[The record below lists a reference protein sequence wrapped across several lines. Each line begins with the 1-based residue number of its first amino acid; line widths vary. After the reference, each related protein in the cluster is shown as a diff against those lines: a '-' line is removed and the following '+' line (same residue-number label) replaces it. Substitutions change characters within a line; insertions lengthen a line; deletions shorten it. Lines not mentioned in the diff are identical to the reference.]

1 MTFGVIRRSVIRAYG
16 DDAQKYLHSQLSND
30 IASMSEGE
38 SRHSLLLEPTG
49 RVVALLRVTRVAPA
63 EFLLDFDEAPDGA
76 RFVEAV
82 LARLNRFRIRVKAE
96 FEEVSMNCVAFRGAT
111 PPHIDGVT
119 VPAWWRSTGDLDVLT
134 MSTVGDAGTPDRI
147 EHLRIVAGW
156 PAMGREII
164 PGETLPAATGVVG
177 VSVSFSKG
185 CYPGQEL
192 VERMDSRGSSAPRT
206 LRRLTAPAG
215 VNAGDDI
222 VADGDV
228 VGVYTSVSA
237 ADGAALG
244 LVNRSVELGEVVTQP
259 E

>member
-1 MTFGVIRRSVIRAYG
+1 
-16 DDAQKYLHSQLSND
+16 
-30 IASMSEGE
+30 
-38 SRHSLLLEPTG
+38 
-49 RVVALLRVTRVAPA
+49 
-63 EFLLDFDEAPDGA
+63 
-76 RFVEAV
+76 
-82 LARLNRFRIRVKAE
+82 
-96 FEEVSMNCVAFRGAT
+96 
-111 PPHIDGVT
+111 
-119 VPAWWRSTGDLDVLT
+119 
-134 MSTVGDAGTPDRI
+134 
-147 EHLRIVAGW
+147 
-156 PAMGREII
+156 
-164 PGETLPAATGVVG
+164 VVG

-237 ADGAALG
+237 ADAAALG